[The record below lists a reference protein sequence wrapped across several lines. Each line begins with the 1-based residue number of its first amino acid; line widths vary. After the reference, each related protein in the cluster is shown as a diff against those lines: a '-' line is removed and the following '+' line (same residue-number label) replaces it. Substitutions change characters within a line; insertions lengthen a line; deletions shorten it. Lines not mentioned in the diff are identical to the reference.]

1 MSRISWML
9 AALSAAFFAL
19 VSTPAWACGGEG
31 STCQCQHM
39 AQKKAEA
46 KQADAKTTTAE
57 KKDAKTDAS
66 AIDEALA
73 GKCSCSG
80 AADCTCKKG
89 ECKCPKCGGKA
100 PQMFDSLKGTKD
112 ALEIPKDARNDATAG
127 VFI

>member
-1 MSRISWML
+1 MSRIFWMV
-9 AALSAAFFAL
+9 AALSVVAVAL

-31 STCQCQHM
+31 STCQCQH
-39 AQKKAEA
+39 AAGKKAEA
-46 KQADAKTTTAE
+46 SKADAKSTTAE
-57 KKDAKTDAS
+57 KKDAKSEAS
-66 AIDEALA
+66 SVDEALA

-100 PQMFDSLKGTKD
+100 APMFDSLKGTKD

>member
-1 MSRISWML
+1 MSRITWMV
-9 AALSAAFFAL
+9 AALSAACVAL
-19 VSTPAWACGGEG
+19 VSTPAWACGGKG
-31 STCQCQHM
+31 STCQCQHS

-46 KQADAKTTTAE
+46 TAE
-57 KKDAKTDAS
+57 KKDASKSEAS

-100 PQMFDSLKGTKD
+100 APMFDSLKGSKD
-112 ALEIPKDARNDATAG
+112 ALEIPKGARNDATAG